1 MKGNGEA
8 HQIIPKDLR
17 KLAREARRAG
27 WTITAHRSGHLH
39 WEAPDGTKIVTSTT
53 PRTAGGLRA
62 AQKDLRRALDA

>member
-1 MKGNGEA
+1 MKGNGKA

-27 WTITAHRSGHLH
+27 WTITVARSGHLH
-39 WEAPDGTKIVTSTT
+39 WDPPNGPRIVTG
-53 PRTAGGLRA
+53 AGRITKTGTRL